1 MRRASTISVL
11 FLVLAGCAGA
21 SPVAS
26 PTASDA
32 APDPTTSASAAPSQ
46 PSVVDLAPGPLE
58 PGVTYVL
65 PDLEGLAVQME
76 EDGWLATL
84 PNGGDVTITGG
95 RTVVYVLRPN
105 TVIAPDQSG
114 QIPWPTEIAEA
125 KAAIESAR
133 GVSIASAE
141 PITVAGIETELLL
154 MSVRNASEAAPLLTT
169 GSGEFGLEDGDFAV
183 LLPIGDRVIVLG
195 LDSDG
200 NTDRALDEG
209 GVLLESLV
217 FSE

>member
-1 MRRASTISVL
+1 VRRASTISVL
-11 FLVLAGCAGA
+11 SLVLAGCAGA

-32 APDPTTSASAAPSQ
+32 APDPTASASTAPSQ
-46 PSVVDLAPGPLE
+46 PSIVDLAPGPLE
-58 PGVTYVL
+58 PGVTYLL
-65 PDLEGLAVQME
+65 PDLEGLAVRME

-95 RTVVYVLRPN
+95 RTVVYLLRPN
-105 TVIAPDQSG
+105 TVIAPDQAA
-114 QIPWPTEIAEA
+114 QIPWPTEVAEA
-125 KAAIESAR
+125 KAALESAR

-183 LLPIGDRVIVLG
+183 LLPIGDRVIVVG

-200 NTDRALDEG
+200 NTDRALAEG
-209 GVLLESLV
+209 SVLLESLV

>member
-1 MRRASTISVL
+1 MRRASTASVL
-11 FLVLAGCAGA
+11 SLVLAGCAGA
-21 SPVAS
+21 SPVVS

-32 APDPTTSASAAPSQ
+32 VPDATGTASAAPSQ
-46 PSVVDLAPGPLE
+46 PSIVDLAPGPLE

-65 PDLEGLAVQME
+65 PDLDGLAVRME
-76 EDGWLATL
+76 DEGWLATL

-105 TVIAPDQSG
+105 TVIAPDQSA
-114 QIPWPTEIAEA
+114 QIPWPTDVEAA

-141 PITVAGIETELLL
+141 PITVAGIDTELLL

-169 GSGEFGLEDGDFAV
+169 GSGEFGLNEGDFAV
-183 LLPIGDRVIVLG
+183 LLPIGGRVIVLG
-195 LDSDG
+195 IDSDG
-200 NTDRALDEG
+200 DTDRALAEG
-209 GVLLESLV
+209 GAVLEGLL